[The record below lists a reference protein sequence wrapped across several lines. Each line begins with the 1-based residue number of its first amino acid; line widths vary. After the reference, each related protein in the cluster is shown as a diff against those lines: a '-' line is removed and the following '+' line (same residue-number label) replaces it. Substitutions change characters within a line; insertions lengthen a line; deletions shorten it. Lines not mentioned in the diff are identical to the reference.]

1 MGEEDDTPDDCTRC
15 GACCFSDS
23 PRHAR
28 VTGDDHA
35 RLGDAAEDLVEWIGN
50 EAFMKIERVTG
61 AMHKCIALKVDAA
74 AGTFACSIYETRP
87 AVCRDLEQGSG
98 ACHGE
103 LATKSDRP
111 KRALVVLSTRR
122 P

>member
-1 MGEEDDTPDDCTRC
+1 MGNDDTPEDCMRC

-23 PRHAR
+23 RRHAR

-35 RLGDAAEDLVEWIGN
+35 RLGDDAELLVEWIGN
-50 EAFMKIERVTG
+50 EAFMKIARAPGDMDRCV
-61 AMHKCIALKVDAA
+61 ALEIDAA

-87 AVCRDLEQGSG
+87 AVCRDLERGSG

-103 LATKSDRP
+103 LATKRERP
-111 KRALVVLSTRR
+111 RRALVVLATRR